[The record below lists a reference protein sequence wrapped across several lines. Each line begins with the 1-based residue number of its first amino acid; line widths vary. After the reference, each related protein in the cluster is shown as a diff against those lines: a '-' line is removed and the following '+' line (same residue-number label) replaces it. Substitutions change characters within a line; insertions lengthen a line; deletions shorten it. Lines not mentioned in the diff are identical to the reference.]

1 MKAVYLTKGA
11 LDIFDEM
18 GYSHFFRKII
28 NGLQASMNRS
38 DVPSSQRVTLGKEN
52 MTSDLLK
59 QVLGNDYV
67 NEDDLEAFVHIF
79 NEKANKKETKKE
91 MGFYK
96 NQQIEQQSG
105 PTLIKFTDDFWQML
119 DKIRPGSDIVWD
131 LYSLDSNPDIKK
143 MIKQHYKNSENIDPQ
158 FLHVYH
164 HFQDYDWQVWN
175 SIEELL

>member
-79 NEKANKKETKKE
+79 NEKANKKETKK
-91 MGFYK
+91 
-96 NQQIEQQSG
+96 
-105 PTLIKFTDDFWQML
+105 
-119 DKIRPGSDIVWD
+119 
-131 LYSLDSNPDIKK
+131 
-143 MIKQHYKNSENIDPQ
+143 
-158 FLHVYH
+158 
-164 HFQDYDWQVWN
+164 
-175 SIEELL
+175 